1 MFTPREKFII
11 KLFDSLQQRVA
22 DTCDSMLSDEKR
34 EAKSS
39 LNELFMQVDML
50 RQLTTEDDEF

>member
-11 KLFDSLQQRVA
+11 SLFNDLQQKVA
-22 DTCDSMLSDEKR
+22 DTCESMLSDDKG

-39 LNELFMQVDML
+39 LNELFINVDIL